1 MEIQECPLQIGG
13 GNLVYTA
20 EQKDALQNYI
30 NGSDVNYYARKGKL
44 TKDAKGLD
52 ELMKSASSVMTVFR
66 GVPIDMDEDYSKAIF
81 NAKVGDTLTD
91 KGFLST
97 SLSLEAAE
105 SHVEEE
111 YQSVIFKINVP
122 KGSKLIDV
130 NDTYSKAFNKKNVY
144 HMEQEVLLHRNTK
157 LKVTKTENKNG
168 TKYIHANLLE

>member
-1 MEIQECPLQIGG
+1 
-13 GNLVYTA
+13 
-20 EQKDALQNYI
+20 
-30 NGSDVNYYARKGKL
+30 
-44 TKDAKGLD
+44 
-52 ELMKSASSVMTVFR
+52 MTVFR

-81 NAKVGDTLTD
+81 YAKVGDTLTD

-130 NDTYSKAFNKKNVY
+130 NGTYSKAFNKKNAY
-144 HMEQEVLLHRNTK
+144 HMEQEVLLHRNTR